1 MSIVL
6 GMTAVGAV
14 GVVYLGRKGWR
25 AFHRMVGITPG
36 TMRYEPKSVAF
47 QPNLIQVNLTDAQ
60 IYPLPDVAKLQLQ
73 RIDDKADAYQ
83 NWRNDIEK
91 RLATKTNVTQSTPK
105 ITTSEE
111 HFVLSKLLN
120 EHLPEIVNTYLN
132 INTRQHITVQHDN
145 AHINNSS
152 QALHMLLSLLGD
164 IEKRLDTLLV
174 SCETYEL
181 EDLQVMQR
189 YLNSRD

>member
-14 GVVYLGRKGWR
+14 GAVYLGRKGWR
-25 AFHRMVGITPG
+25 AFHRVVGITPG
-36 TMRYEPKSVAF
+36 TMHYEPEAVAF
-47 QPNLIQVNLTDAQ
+47 QPNLIQVNLTDTQ
-60 IYPLPDVAKLQLQ
+60 IYSLPDIAKRQLQ

-83 NWRNDIEK
+83 NWRNDIEQ
-91 RLATKTNVTQSTPK
+91 RLATRNNNTQTAPK
-105 ITTSEE
+105 ITTSEA

-132 INTRQHITVQHDN
+132 IDTRKH
-145 AHINNSS
+145 HINSPDMQVDGHNH
-152 QALHMLLSLLGD
+152 ALHMLLSLLND
-164 IEKRLDTLLV
+164 IEKRLDALLA